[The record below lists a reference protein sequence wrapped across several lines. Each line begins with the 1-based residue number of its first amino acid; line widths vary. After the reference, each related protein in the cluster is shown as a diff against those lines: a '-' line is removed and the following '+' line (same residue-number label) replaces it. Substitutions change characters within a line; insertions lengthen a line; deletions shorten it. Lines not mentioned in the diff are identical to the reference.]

1 MRRTCDWSAHQDGRS
16 LSRLPELALQA
27 SHHEGWVFV
36 KISLIACSHSVFKV
50 TSMNISKKNKI
61 KYCQSFKNCFEIR
74 NTHRSIH
81 NSTQGSL
88 CTSGRSWS
96 RSPGVSSCCKSPAA
110 PLSSPF
116 LRSLWVHKRFINL
129 LRVLFWVPTSFFL
142 IWWVSWIS
150 LLTISMSQNVL
161 YYNLWEVITKISI
174 ILTFCLPGMQFLYV
188 MLHSLHVSS
197 EYILQYSAR
206 YPAENLLQDAIPVRQ
221 FWPIHSTWKK
231 VRFMGITY
239 VWCFKI
245 LLFSHRKCAFLLK
258 ALVDTT
264 SLKWWHTRERVRMA
278 MSPSLRTTSAKMSS
292 NTRGGNWNNEH

>member
-16 LSRLPELALQA
+16 LSRLPAI
-27 SHHEGWVFV
+27 

-116 LRSLWVHKRFINL
+116 LRSLWVNKRFINV

-197 EYILQYSAR
+197 EYIL
-206 YPAENLLQDAIPVRQ
+206 
-221 FWPIHSTWKK
+221 
-231 VRFMGITY
+231 
-239 VWCFKI
+239 
-245 LLFSHRKCAFLLK
+245 
-258 ALVDTT
+258 
-264 SLKWWHTRERVRMA
+264 
-278 MSPSLRTTSAKMSS
+278 
-292 NTRGGNWNNEH
+292 